1 MPDLSF
7 INMETQAITSEI
19 ESMKRGGSYDQK
31 KPHKLL
37 MLLAVLDLI
46 SNGSIT
52 DNKIY
57 LNNKLIESF
66 EKFFRTYANEDDW
79 CQPGP
84 PFFHLRTSSFWKHK
98 IRPGKEEEYSKLK
111 NVGGGTSIINE
122 YIEYSYLDDSSY
134 KLFTNVNSRAII
146 QEFIQRQL
154 FPQSMNKIPTNFH
167 ESFSLS
173 RPAIMQIIKAIKLS
187 QNKIDFNSKKT
198 REIYFGEQTTLGKN
212 YIKSMPSYAKGC
224 GLINFDYRLTPF
236 GEYVLLNDVHLEL
249 LGTQW
254 LLHYFMC
261 TPLGPGPSFWQD
273 IVFKYF
279 FSTNIFSIDE
289 LVETIGNFIWKT
301 ENKILEK
308 RGVRSS
314 ATILLGT
321 YLKPEGLN
329 KLHLLEST
337 ESGRYRVCEPNH
349 APIWAI
355 ALAFVDFW
363 DAQYP
368 GRLGVGL
375 DTLLESDFLKIFLI
389 GKSDFMEV
397 MEAMQEE
404 GYVSI
409 HRTAPPFQIVLLK
422 QDQEGLLKKIY
433 GSE

>member
-1 MPDLSF
+1 
-7 INMETQAITSEI
+7 METRVFISEI

-31 KPHKLL
+31 KPHKLI

-46 SNGSIT
+46 SKGSISE
-52 DNKIY
+52 NKIY
-57 LNNKLIESF
+57 LNEGLIESF
-66 EKFFRTYANEDDW
+66 EKIFREYANEDDW

-98 IRPGKEEEYSKLK
+98 IRPGKEDEYSKLK

-122 YIEYSYLDDSSY
+122 YIEYSYLDEATF
-134 KLFTNVNSRAII
+134 KLFTNVNSRATI
-146 QEFIQRQL
+146 QEFIQSQ
-154 FPQSMNKIPTNFH
+154 FSAHSNYKIPTNFH

-173 RPAIMQIIKAIKLS
+173 RPAIMQIIKAIKS
-187 QNKIDFNSKKT
+187 FQNKSNINSKKV
-198 REIYFGEQTTLGKN
+198 RDLCFEEQTSLGKN

-224 GLINFDYRLTPF
+224 GLINFDYQLTLF

-261 TPLGPGPSFWQD
+261 TPLGPGPSFWQE

-279 FSTNIFSIDE
+279 FSNNIFSIDE
-289 LVETIGNFIWKT
+289 LVETIGNFIWNT

-329 KLHLLEST
+329 KLHFLEST
-337 ESGRYRVCEPNH
+337 ESGRYRVCEPIH
-349 APIWAI
+349 APIWTI

-363 DAQYP
+363 EAQYP

-375 DTLLESDFLKIFLI
+375 DTLLESGFLKIFLI
-389 GKSDFMEV
+389 GKSDFIEV

-404 GYVSI
+404 GYVNI
-409 HRTAPPFQIVLLK
+409 HRTAPPFQIVLLR
-422 QDQEGLLKKIY
+422 QDKEGLLKKLY
-433 GSE
+433 GTE